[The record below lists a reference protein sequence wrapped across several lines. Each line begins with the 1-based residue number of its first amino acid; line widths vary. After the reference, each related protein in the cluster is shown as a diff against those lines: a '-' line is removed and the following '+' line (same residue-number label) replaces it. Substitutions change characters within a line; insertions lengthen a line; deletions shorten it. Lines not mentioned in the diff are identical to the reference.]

1 MAAPLQ
7 TGKQSVDLASGEVR
21 GSRIRRAP
29 PPQSQPT
36 LKMSIEERDELHRRM
51 IVIGMAAFAL
61 AVFVIV
67 LGLGMVGTWSPG
79 EHTVVL
85 EL

>member
-1 MAAPLQ
+1 MAAPLHS
-7 TGKQSVDLASGEVR
+7 GKQSVDLAAPVVR
-21 GSRIRRAP
+21 ASRIRRDP
-29 PPQSQPT
+29 PPQPA

-51 IVIGMAAFAL
+51 MVIGVAAFAL

-79 EHTVVL
+79 EHTVHL